1 MMSRSQSLRRIP
13 AEAESSSNRTS
24 DLRGS
29 LSFMSSSGWFNKG
42 KVDNTTSMK
51 NEEFGFGFGFGY
63 EPKKA
68 NAESSTRTTATPQQL
83 QLRVQEITQSHCLE
97 QRFLSKMRES
107 GVVTSAGY
115 QAVLQDFVASD
126 RKVPQTDASAADNK
140 SPGTTSIKIDRR
152 AEMLKARKSSSR
164 RSSSRRFSS
173 FFTACASSYEDEDFA
188 FINDVSETTAA
199 SAPIAD
205 GRAEMLNS
213 RRRSCR
219 RGSSRRV
226 GSFFT
231 ANAFD
236 DDDLFDSDNSNR
248 VETNIAPLR
257 QSVQLTQEQIDYI
270 QNAADDDDSHSSLSI
285 TSSLSDSIHIN
296 SDHDDERSIERLE
309 KRIEDGNRN
318 ASISPRQDSSTSLN
332 LEEVFDGIEESL
344 AILSST
350 LLIPSKKQTHSSDQA
365 DEEVPVYTASI
376 NFDPT
381 HSKKNAASTSEEQE
395 RSNLGSSE
403 SSCTL
408 DECAWLPWPERRPSI
423 MEDKNNEALSDDN
436 SFLPWPESPR
446 NGRAMAA

>member
-1 MMSRSQSLRRIP
+1 MMSRSQSTRRIP

-24 DLRGS
+24 DLRGSLS

-51 NEEFGFGFGFGY
+51 NEEFGY

-68 NAESSTRTTATPQQL
+68 HAESSTGTTATPQQQ

-115 QAVLQDFVASD
+115 QEVLRDFVASD
-126 RKVPQTDASAADNK
+126 RKVPQTDAVAADNE
-140 SPGTTSIKIDRR
+140 SPGTTSIKMDRR

-173 FFTACASSYEDEDFA
+173 FFTACPSSYEDEDFA

-199 SAPIAD
+199 SAPITD

-219 RGSSRRV
+219 RGSSRRF

-231 ANAFD
+231 AAFD

-257 QSVQLTQEQIDYI
+257 QSVQLTQDQIDYI
-270 QNAADDDDSHSSLSI
+270 QNAADDDVSQSSLSI

-318 ASISPRQDSSTSLN
+318 ASLSPRQDSSTSLN

-344 AILSST
+344 VILSST
-350 LLIPSKKQTHSSDQA
+350 LFIPSKEQTHSSDQA
-365 DEEVPVYTASI
+365 AEAEVSVYTGSI
-376 NFDPT
+376 HFDPT

-423 MEDKNNEALSDDN
+423 VEDKNNEALSDDN